1 MAVASVSVFLGIQ
14 HFQVCTNKSMDINA
28 AIDIGMVLVCKVFV
42 SNSLVNST
50 NSRRGAEVAP
60 KLPQQVVEKF
70 NVLPAG

>member
-1 MAVASVSVFLGIQ
+1 
-14 HFQVCTNKSMDINA
+14 MDINA